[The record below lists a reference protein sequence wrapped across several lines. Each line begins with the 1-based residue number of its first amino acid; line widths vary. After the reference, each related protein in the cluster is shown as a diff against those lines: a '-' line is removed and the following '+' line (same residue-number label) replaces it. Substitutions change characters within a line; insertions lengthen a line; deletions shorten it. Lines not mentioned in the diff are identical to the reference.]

1 MFFLVSYSDM
11 ETKISI
17 KSVLKAFWPYI
28 KAQKGWVFL
37 TYLGACLG
45 VTFQTLTPWLYKDLL
60 DEIATNISNPLK
72 ANLLW
77 ILLGILGLNLLDW
90 IFYRLGGFVTSYIQP
105 IILANMDRKNLDFLL
120 GHSYQFFTNN
130 FAGSL
135 LRKIQR
141 FSRAFER
148 IMDETEWNLF
158 PLLITIVIAVGALF
172 LRNAILAWITIA
184 FILVVILGNYL
195 FSWWKLKYDLKRAEK
210 DTEVSGAL
218 ADVISNS
225 VNVKLFSGY
234 GFEKNKFFNVTEQLR
249 KLQNLTWFL
258 GETNFAFQALMGAFL
273 EFGVMYLAVVYW
285 QKGMISVGDVILVQ
299 GYLIALISRI
309 WNVGRIMRNLYE
321 AFSDAQEMVDIVE
334 KPYDV
339 MDVKGAKPLKIKK
352 GLIAFEDVTFNYNQT
367 RQVLTGFNL
376 IVAPGERVALVG
388 PSGAGK
394 STIVKLLLRFYDLD
408 GGKIQIDEQD
418 IKKVTQVSLRDQIA
432 LVPQDPFLFHRT
444 VRDNIRYGRR
454 DATDQEVKA
463 AAKLA
468 HCDEFIVNLPKGY
481 ETYVGERG
489 IKLSGGERQRVAIAR
504 AILANAPI
512 LVLDEATSSLD
523 SESES
528 FIQDALKNLMKG
540 KTVLVIAHRLSTIMQ
555 MDRIVVVEEGQVVDQ
570 GSHQE
575 LLARE
580 GLYQKLWTI
589 QAGGFIS

>member
-1 MFFLVSYSDM
+1 MT
-11 ETKISI
+11 TKISV
-17 KSVLKAFWPYI
+17 KSVLKAFWPYV

-45 VTFQTLTPWLYKDLL
+45 VVCQLVTPWYYKNLL
-60 DEIATNISNPLK
+60 DAIATNIQSPSK
-72 ANLLW
+72 ADLLW
-77 ILLGILGLNLLDW
+77 ILLGILFWNLGGW
-90 IFYRLGGFVTSYIQP
+90 ISYRVGGFVASYVQP
-105 IILANMDRKNLDFLL
+105 FMLASMERKNLDALL
-120 GHSYQFFTNN
+120 GHSYQYFTNN

-148 IMDETEWNLF
+148 IMDETEWNLL
-158 PLLITIVIAVGALF
+158 PLLITIVITVGALA
-172 LRNAILAWITIA
+172 LRNVTLAWVTA
-184 FILVVILGNYL
+184 VFILIVVLGNYL
-195 FSWWKLKYDLKRAEK
+195 FSWWKLKYDFKRAEK

-234 GFEKNKFFNVTEQLR
+234 GFEKKKFFDVTEQLR
-249 KLQNLTWFL
+249 KLQTLTWYL
-258 GETNFAFQALMGAFL
+258 GEGNNAFQAFMGVFL
-273 EFGVMYLAVVYW
+273 EFGVMYMAVRLW
-285 QKGMISVGDVILVQ
+285 QQGMISIGDVILVQ
-299 GYLIALISRI
+299 GYLIAVIGRV

-321 AFSDAQEMVDIVE
+321 AFSDAQEMVDIIE
-334 KPYDV
+334 KPFDV
-339 MDVKGAKPLKIKK
+339 MDAKGSKPLKIKK

-367 RQVLTGFNL
+367 REILTNFDL
-376 IVAPGERVALVG
+376 TVKPGERVALVG

-408 GGKIQIDEQD
+408 GGKIQIDGQD
-418 IKKVTQVSLRDQIA
+418 IKKVTQMSLRDQIA

-454 DATDQEVKA
+454 DATDEEVQK

-481 ETYVGERG
+481 DTYVGERG

-528 FIQDALKNLMKG
+528 YIQDALRNLMQG

-555 MDRIVVVEEGQVVDQ
+555 MDRIVVVENGKVVDQ

-580 GLYQKLWTI
+580 GLYQKLWNI

>member
-1 MFFLVSYSDM
+1 M
-11 ETKISI
+11 ESKMSI
-17 KSVLKAFWPYI
+17 VAVLKAYWPYVR
-28 KAQKGWVFL
+28 AYKGWVFL

-45 VTFQTLTPWLYKDLL
+45 VACQLVTPWFYKELL
-60 DEIATNISNPLK
+60 DTLAANLQDPSK
-72 ANLLW
+72 ADLLW
-77 ILLGILGLNLLDW
+77 ILLNILFWNLGGW
-90 IFYRLGGFVTSYIQP
+90 ISYRVGGFVVTYVQP
-105 IILANMDRKNLDFLL
+105 IILANMDRKNLEFLL

-141 FSRAFER
+141 FSRGFER
-148 IMDETEWNLF
+148 IMDETEWNLCSLF
-158 PLLITIVIAVGALF
+158 ITLVMAVGALF
-172 LRNAILAWITIA
+172 LRNATLAWATMA
-184 FILVVILGNYL
+184 FILVVVIGNY
-195 FSWWKLKYDLKRAEK
+195 FFYRWKLKFDLKRAEK
-210 DTEVSGAL
+210 DTEVSGSL
-218 ADVISNS
+218 ADVIGNA

-234 GFEKNKFFNVTEQLR
+234 GFEKTKFFNVTDQLR
-249 KLQNLTWFL
+249 RLQYLTWSL
-258 GETNFAFQALMGAFL
+258 GELNNAFQAFMGLFL
-273 EFGVMYLAVVYW
+273 EFGVMFLAVHLW
-285 QKGMISVGDVILVQ
+285 QKGSISIGDVILVQ
-299 GYLIALISRI
+299 GYLIAVIGRI
-309 WNVGRIMRNLYE
+309 WNVGRIMKNLYE
-321 AFSDAQEMVDIVE
+321 AFSDAQEMVDVLQ

-339 MDVKGAKPLKIKK
+339 LDVKNAKRLKVEK
-352 GLIAFEDVTFNYNQT
+352 GKLEFAEVSFNYNQT
-367 RQVLTGFNL
+367 REILKGFDL
-376 IVAPGERVALVG
+376 AVKPGERVALVG

-408 GGKIQIDEQD
+408 GGKIMIDGQD

-444 VRDNIRYGRR
+444 VMDNIRYGRR
-454 DATDQEVKA
+454 DASDKEVEQ

-468 HCDEFIVNLPKGY
+468 HCHEFIEKLPNGY
-481 ETYVGERG
+481 ETFVGERG

-523 SESES
+523 SESEAY
-528 FIQDALKNLMKG
+528 IQDALKNLMKG

-555 MDRIVVVEEGQVVDQ
+555 MDRIVVVEDGRAVDQ
-570 GSHQE
+570 GSHQQ

>member
-1 MFFLVSYSDM
+1 MKP
-11 ETKISI
+11 KISV
-17 KSVLKAFWPYI
+17 SAVLRAFWPYVI
-28 KAQKGWVFL
+28 SQKGWVFL
-37 TYLGACLG
+37 SYAGASLG
-45 VTFQTLTPWLYKDLL
+45 VLCQLVTPWFYKVLL
-60 DEIATNISNPLK
+60 DNITSNIQTPTH

-77 ILLGILGLNLLDW
+77 ILTAILIANLLGW
-90 IFYRLGGFVTSYIQP
+90 ICYRAAGFSAVASQSR
-105 IILANMDRKNLDFLL
+105 ILVYMDQKNLEYLL
-120 GHSYQFFTNN
+120 GHSYQYFTNN

-135 LRKIQR
+135 LRRIQR

-158 PLLITIVIAVGALF
+158 PLIITIAVSVGVMF
-172 LRNAILAWITIA
+172 LRNAILAWSMIGFT
-184 FILVVILGNYL
+184 LVVILGNYL

-234 GFEKNKFFNVTEQLR
+234 VFEKNKFFEVTDQLR
-249 KLQNLTWFL
+249 KLLSLTWGL
-258 GETNFAFQALMGAFL
+258 GELNFAFQALMGVFL
-273 EFGVMYLAVVYW
+273 EFGVMYLAVSFW
-285 QKGMISVGDVILVQ
+285 QKGAISIGDVILVQ
-299 GYLIALISRI
+299 GYLVALIGRI

-321 AFSDAQEMVDIVE
+321 AFSDAQEMVEILDTPHGV
-334 KPYDV
+334 KDA
-339 MDVKGAKPLKIKK
+339 KGAKQLKITQGKIEFVK
-352 GLIAFEDVTFNYNQT
+352 ASFNYNQT
-367 RQVLTGFNL
+367 REVLKDFEL
-376 IVAPGERVALVG
+376 AVEPGERVALVG

-408 GGKIQIDEQD
+408 GGKIFIDGQDVKKITQI
-418 IKKVTQVSLRDQIA
+418 SLRDQIA
-432 LVPQDPFLFHRT
+432 LVPQDPFLFHRS

-454 DATDQEVKA
+454 DASDQEVEE

-468 HCDEFIVNLPKGY
+468 HCHEFIEKLPNGY
-481 ETYVGERG
+481 ETFVGERG

-523 SESES
+523 SESEAM
-528 FIQDALKNLMKG
+528 IQDALRTLMKD

-555 MDRIVVVEEGQVVDQ
+555 MDRIVVVEDGRAVDQ
-570 GSHQE
+570 GSHQQ

>member
-1 MFFLVSYSDM
+1 MTS
-11 ETKISI
+11 KISV
-17 KSVLKAFWPYI
+17 KSVLKAYWPYV
-28 KAQKGWVFL
+28 KAQKGWVIL
-37 TYLGACLG
+37 TYLGASLG
-45 VTFQTLTPWLYKDLL
+45 VVCQLVTPWYYKNLL
-60 DEIATNISNPLK
+60 DTITTNIQDPSK
-72 ANLLW
+72 ADLLW
-77 ILLGILGLNLLDW
+77 ILLGILFWNMGGW
-90 IFYRLGGFVTSYIQP
+90 ISYRVGGFLASYVQP
-105 IILANMDRKNLDFLL
+105 IMLASMERKNLDHLL
-120 GHSYQFFTNN
+120 GHSYQYFTNN

-141 FSRAFER
+141 FARAFER
-148 IMDETEWNLF
+148 IMDETEWNLL
-158 PLLITIVIAVGALF
+158 PLLITIVITVGALF
-172 LRNAILAWITIA
+172 LRNATLAWVTMI
-184 FILVVILGNYL
+184 FVLVVVFGNYL

-234 GFEKNKFFNVTEQLR
+234 GFEKKKFFDVTEQLR
-249 KLQNLTWFL
+249 KLQTLTWYL
-258 GETNFAFQALMGAFL
+258 GETNNAFQAFMGVFL
-273 EFGVMYLAVVYW
+273 EFGVMYMAVRLW
-285 QKGMISVGDVILVQ
+285 QKGMISIGDVILVQ
-299 GYLIALISRI
+299 GYLIAVIGRI

-321 AFSDAQEMVDIVE
+321 AFSDAQEMVDILE

-339 MDVKGAKPLKIKK
+339 LDVKGAKPLKIKK
-352 GLIAFEDVTFNYNQT
+352 GQIAFEDVTFNYNQT
-367 RQVLTGFNL
+367 REILTNFDL
-376 IVAPGERVALVG
+376 TVAPGERVALVG

-408 GGKIQIDEQD
+408 GGKILIDGQD
-418 IKKVTQVSLRDQIA
+418 IKKVTQTSLRDQIA

-444 VRDNIRYGRR
+444 VRDNIRYGWR
-454 DATDQEVKA
+454 DATDEEVQK

-468 HCDEFIVNLPKGY
+468 HCDEFIVNLPNGY

-523 SESES
+523 SESEA
-528 FIQDALKNLMKG
+528 FIQDALRNLMKG

-555 MDRIVVVEEGQVVDQ
+555 MDRIVVVEDGKVVDQ

-575 LLARE
+575 LLSRE
-580 GLYQKLWTI
+580 GLYQKLWNI

>member
-1 MFFLVSYSDM
+1 MTS
-11 ETKISI
+11 KISI
-17 KSVLKAFWPYI
+17 KSVLKAFWPYV

-45 VTFQTLTPWLYKDLL
+45 VVCQLVTPWYYKDLL
-60 DEIATNISNPLK
+60 DTITSNIQDPSK
-72 ANLLW
+72 ADLLW
-77 ILLGILGLNLLDW
+77 ILLGILFWNMGGW
-90 IFYRLGGFVTSYIQP
+90 ISYRVGGFVASYVQP
-105 IILANMDRKNLDFLL
+105 FMLASMERKNLDALL
-120 GHSYQFFTNN
+120 GHSYQYFTNN

-148 IMDETEWNLF
+148 IMDETEWNLL
-158 PLLITIVIAVGALF
+158 PLLITIVITVGALA
-172 LRNAILAWITIA
+172 LRNVTLAWVTA
-184 FILVVILGNYL
+184 VFILIVVLGNYL
-195 FSWWKLKYDLKRAEK
+195 FSWWKLKYDFKRAEK

-234 GFEKNKFFNVTEQLR
+234 GFEKKKFFDVTEQLR
-249 KLQNLTWFL
+249 KLQTLTWYL
-258 GETNFAFQALMGAFL
+258 GETNNAFQAFMGVFL
-273 EFGVMYLAVVYW
+273 EFGVMYMAVRLW
-285 QKGMISVGDVILVQ
+285 QQGMISIGDVILVQ
-299 GYLIALISRI
+299 GYLIAVIGRV

-321 AFSDAQEMVDIVE
+321 AFSDAQEMVDIIE

-339 MDVKGAKPLKIKK
+339 MDAKGARPLKIRK
-352 GLIAFEDVTFNYNQT
+352 GQIAFEDVTFNYNQT
-367 RQVLTGFNL
+367 REILTGFNL
-376 IVAPGERVALVG
+376 TIASGERVALVG

-408 GGKIQIDEQD
+408 GGKIQIDGQD
-418 IKKVTQVSLRDQIA
+418 IKKVTQISLRDQIA

-454 DATDQEVKA
+454 DATDEEIKK

-528 FIQDALKNLMKG
+528 YIQDALRNLMQG

-555 MDRIVVVEEGQVVDQ
+555 MDRIVVVENGRVVDQ

-575 LLARE
+575 LLAKA

>member
-1 MFFLVSYSDM
+1 M
-11 ETKISI
+11 
-17 KSVLKAFWPYI
+17 
-28 KAQKGWVFL
+28 

-45 VTFQTLTPWLYKDLL
+45 VACQLVTPWYYKALL
-60 DEIATNISNPLK
+60 DTIASNMQDPSK
-72 ANLLW
+72 VDLLW
-77 ILLGILGLNLLDW
+77 ILLGILFWNFGGW
-90 IFYRLGGFVTSYIQP
+90 ISFRVGGFVASYVQP
-105 IILANMDRKNLDFLL
+105 YILAAMDRKNLDDLL

-158 PLLITIVIAVGALF
+158 PLLITIVATVGVLF
-172 LRNAILAWITIA
+172 MRDAMLAWTTLA
-184 FILVVILGNYL
+184 FILVVVL
-195 FSWWKLKYDLKRAEK
+195 FNFFFYRWKLKYDLQRAEK

-234 GFEKNKFFNVTEQLR
+234 GFEKKKFFNVTDQLR
-249 KLQNLTWFL
+249 RLQKLTWYL
-258 GETNFAFQALMGAFL
+258 GETNNAFQAFMGVFL
-273 EFGVMYLAVVYW
+273 EFGVMYLAVSFW
-285 QKGMISVGDVILVQ
+285 QKGMISIGDLILVQ
-299 GYLIALISRI
+299 GYLIAVIGRI
-309 WNVGRIMRNLYE
+309 WNVGRIMKNLYE
-321 AFSDAQEMVDIVE
+321 AFSDAQEMVDILE

-339 MDVKGAKPLKIKK
+339 LDVKGAKPLKIKK
-352 GLIAFEDVTFNYNQT
+352 GQIAFEDVTFNYNQT
-367 RQVLTGFNL
+367 REILTNFDL
-376 IVAPGERVALVG
+376 TVAPGERVALVG

-394 STIVKLLLRFYDLD
+394 STIIKLLLRFYDLD
-408 GGKIQIDEQD
+408 GGKIQIDGQD
-418 IKKVTQVSLRDQIA
+418 IKKVTQMSLRDQIA

-444 VRDNIRYGRR
+444 VRDNIRYGYR
-454 DATDQEVKA
+454 DATDEEVKK

-468 HCDEFIVNLPKGY
+468 HCDEFIVNLPDGY

-523 SESES
+523 SESEA
-528 FIQDALKNLMKG
+528 FIQDALRNLMKG

-555 MDRIVVVEEGQVVDQ
+555 MDRIVVVEDGKVVDQ

-575 LLARE
+575 LLSRE
-580 GLYQKLWTI
+580 GLYQKLWNI